1 MHTARRLLEDEQA
14 QENRVT
20 SSLAGLAVVLSVVV
34 ASLFLIHQLQEK
46 AAVEDCLMAQ
56 RLNCDAALQHHRQP

>member
-1 MHTARRLLEDEQA
+1 MHTARQAFEDEQA

-34 ASLFLIHQLQEK
+34 ASLFLIHQLQDK
-46 AAVEDCLMAQ
+46 ATVEDCLMAQ
-56 RLNCDAALQHHRQP
+56 RLNCDATLQHLHR